1 MSEIEQIIID
11 KNKNKKIKE
20 KPLKPL
26 EQNENQKKKKISQI
40 SSLQNK
46 IKEQNKHIT
55 SMQEYINILENK
67 LKIKTEN
74 NNEPYQIEENPEEL
88 INKLKQEKEEI
99 LSQLK
104 QEIILNDEQRNYI
117 EILKQALESNI
128 AKHGLTEKINFL
140 KKKYYSK
147 KNTEGD
153 IANVILDISKLK
165 ENNDI
170 LIKEK
175 EKNKNKINEL
185 NNQKEIL
192 EKNMT
197 SYNKLNKEY
206 NTLIESNNEL
216 QNEFLKLKNL
226 YNEKEKD
233 IIDLKEKYLEST
245 RQNEFL
251 SSENNN
257 LKSLRKDNMNLAK
270 SLSDLG
276 IKFNQ
281 VSYDNNNLKD
291 FQTRYEILLREN
303 NEIKKVNQMLNDENL
318 SVQNKLNNIEKYLAD
333 LENIEKENSD
343 LKHCIDTSNKNL
355 ELLKNEK
362 IKNENLYLDKIKNL
376 TEEKNKLEK
385 ILNEKNSFNEEEN
398 KNKIQSYIND
408 NKKLYDFNKKL
419 AEDNQK
425 FFVNHK
431 YISNILYRIL
441 KFHIPNLNAK
451 NIICE
456 MINLNEKKI
465 ELDVNII
472 KNEKNLE
479 KIIGRSDINFEEKT
493 KMENNLIN
501 LKNEMNNL
509 NKKINILEQNLKEY
523 EI

>member
-1 MSEIEQIIID
+1 MSEIEQIIKD

-140 KKKYYSK
+140 KKKYYSE

-185 NNQKEIL
+185 NNQKEKL

-197 SYNKLNKEY
+197 
-206 NTLIESNNEL
+206 
-216 QNEFLKLKNL
+216 
-226 YNEKEKD
+226 
-233 IIDLKEKYLEST
+233 
-245 RQNEFL
+245 
-251 SSENNN
+251 
-257 LKSLRKDNMNLAK
+257 
-270 SLSDLG
+270 
-276 IKFNQ
+276 
-281 VSYDNNNLKD
+281 
-291 FQTRYEILLREN
+291 
-303 NEIKKVNQMLNDENL
+303 
-318 SVQNKLNNIEKYLAD
+318 
-333 LENIEKENSD
+333 
-343 LKHCIDTSNKNL
+343 
-355 ELLKNEK
+355 
-362 IKNENLYLDKIKNL
+362 
-376 TEEKNKLEK
+376 
-385 ILNEKNSFNEEEN
+385 
-398 KNKIQSYIND
+398 
-408 NKKLYDFNKKL
+408 
-419 AEDNQK
+419 
-425 FFVNHK
+425 
-431 YISNILYRIL
+431 
-441 KFHIPNLNAK
+441 
-451 NIICE
+451 
-456 MINLNEKKI
+456 
-465 ELDVNII
+465 
-472 KNEKNLE
+472 
-479 KIIGRSDINFEEKT
+479 
-493 KMENNLIN
+493 
-501 LKNEMNNL
+501 
-509 NKKINILEQNLKEY
+509 
-523 EI
+523 

>member
-147 KNTEGD
+147 KNIEGD

-185 NNQKEIL
+185 NNQKA
-192 EKNMT
+192 K
-197 SYNKLNKEY
+197 
-206 NTLIESNNEL
+206 
-216 QNEFLKLKNL
+216 KLKI
-226 YNEKEKD
+226 Y
-233 IIDLKEKYLEST
+233 
-245 RQNEFL
+245 
-251 SSENNN
+251 
-257 LKSLRKDNMNLAK
+257 
-270 SLSDLG
+270 
-276 IKFNQ
+276 
-281 VSYDNNNLKD
+281 
-291 FQTRYEILLREN
+291 
-303 NEIKKVNQMLNDENL
+303 
-318 SVQNKLNNIEKYLAD
+318 
-333 LENIEKENSD
+333 
-343 LKHCIDTSNKNL
+343 
-355 ELLKNEK
+355 
-362 IKNENLYLDKIKNL
+362 
-376 TEEKNKLEK
+376 
-385 ILNEKNSFNEEEN
+385 
-398 KNKIQSYIND
+398 
-408 NKKLYDFNKKL
+408 
-419 AEDNQK
+419 
-425 FFVNHK
+425 
-431 YISNILYRIL
+431 
-441 KFHIPNLNAK
+441 
-451 NIICE
+451 
-456 MINLNEKKI
+456 
-465 ELDVNII
+465 
-472 KNEKNLE
+472 
-479 KIIGRSDINFEEKT
+479 
-493 KMENNLIN
+493 
-501 LKNEMNNL
+501 
-509 NKKINILEQNLKEY
+509 
-523 EI
+523 